1 MKIDPSN
8 LLGTQSSTSV
18 GGADS
23 ATNARTAR
31 ISSESSVQSSDQ
43 ASLSSD
49 AVRLSSLRTQL
60 NSVPEI
66 RQDRVATI
74 SAALQNG
81 TYSVSNKQI
90 AQSLVRDFQTNTSSG
105 K

>member
-8 LLGTQSSTSV
+8 LLGPQSSTSV
-18 GGADS
+18 GGAES
-23 ATNARTAR
+23 PANARTSK
-31 ISSESSVQSSDQ
+31 ISNESSSHSSDQ

-49 AVRLSSLRTQL
+49 AVRLSSLRAQL

-90 AQSLVRDFQTNTSSG
+90 AQSLVRDFLPSSPAG

>member
-1 MKIDPSN
+1 VKIDPSN
-8 LLGTQSSTSV
+8 LLGPQSSTSV
-18 GGADS
+18 GGAESS
-23 ATNARTAR
+23 AHART
-31 ISSESSVQSSDQ
+31 SKTSNESSSHSSDQ

-90 AQSLVRDFQTNTSSG
+90 AQSLLRDFQTSSSSG